1 MTTLIDRI
9 PDLTTEQIKRVRQP
23 LENAYTLPP
32 QAYLSEDIYALEE
45 ASIMRKSW
53 LPLARVDQ
61 LPEPGQY
68 LSLDLFGQP
77 VMVVHST
84 DGEFRVMSRVCLHR
98 AAPIAE
104 GKGKRKLFTCPY
116 HAWSYDTTGQL
127 IRAPLMEGAKGFAEK
142 DCKLP
147 QIKTELWNGFIMA
160 NLDQD
165 AAPFAPQ
172 VTDYSS
178 YFEKFKLGELVVV
191 KTLEFDSP
199 WNWKV
204 LVENF
209 MEAYHHIATHA
220 QTFEPVFRARD
231 SKVPDN
237 TGPWSILH
245 MPSVHDE
252 PAPGLPPI
260 EGLEDWQKRDLFATV
275 LFPHFM
281 IAFQGNG
288 AAWYQIFPS
297 AADKMLLKIH
307 LLSPR
312 AHLDL
317 EGFEEAAAATAEMVN
332 VIHQEDIDANDKVW
346 EGLTAPLTQQGRLSP
361 LEKSIWQIN
370 QWWLDRMEGHA

>member
-1 MTTLIDRI
+1 MTTLIDRV
-9 PDLTTEQIKRVRQP
+9 PDLTAEEIARVRQP
-23 LENAYTLPP
+23 LERAYTLPP
-32 QAYLSEDIYALEE
+32 EAYRSEGVYALEE
-45 ASIMRKSW
+45 AEIMRKSW

-61 LPEPGQY
+61 IAEPGQY
-68 LSLDLFGQP
+68 IALDLFGQP
-77 VMVVHST
+77 VMVVHGT

-104 GKGKRKLFTCPY
+104 GEGKRKLFTCPY

-127 IRAPLMEGAKGFAEK
+127 IRAPLMDGAKGFAEK

-160 NLDQD
+160 NLDPD
-165 AAPFAPQ
+165 AASFAPR
-172 VTDYSS
+172 VEDYSR
-178 YFEKFKLGELVVV
+178 YFERFKLDEMVVV

-220 QTFEPVFRARD
+220 QTFEPIFHARD
-231 SKVPDN
+231 SKIPDN

-245 MPSVHDE
+245 MPSAHDQ

-260 EGLEDWQKRDLFATV
+260 EGLEDWQQRDLFATV
-275 LFPHFM
+275 LFPHFLL
-281 IAFQGNG
+281 AFQGNG
-288 AAWYQIFPS
+288 AAWYQVFPS
-297 AADKMLLKIH
+297 AADRMLLKIH

-312 AHLDL
+312 THLALD
-317 EGFEEAAAATAEMVN
+317 GFEEAAAASAEMLK
-332 VIHQEDIDANDKVW
+332 VIHHEDIEANDKVW
-346 EGLTAPLTQQGRLSP
+346 AGLTAPLTKQGRLSP
-361 LEKSIWQIN
+361 LEKSIWQMN
-370 QWWLDRMEGHA
+370 QWWLDRMSNHV